1 VPAAAR
7 KREPA
12 REDAELTAKAV
23 TPEPFG
29 SEVAS
34 PAVDAAEVATSGTKS
49 ATSAKPEPSAPR
61 LRALRDLAATLG
73 IAVLAFLVG
82 LIVFNSLIMPRVVHH
97 QGEVRVPDLSR
108 MSYEQAEKLLARSG
122 LHLSRAGE
130 RFDPAVPR
138 GGVLTQEPLA
148 NTSVRG
154 GARVSVTVSL
164 GQESSVVP
172 ALAGQTRRT
181 AELIVERAGL
191 RVGSV
196 TVVPSDE
203 VPEGMVVASDPPAET
218 VLPNGATVAL
228 LVSMGP
234 ADEALVMPDMIGRP
248 LAPIVRQLESQ
259 GFTVLAPAG
268 DGPIVSQDPPA
279 GSRLTRETPIT
290 LRAGRRVVR

>member
-1 VPAAAR
+1 MPAPAR
-7 KREPA
+7 VREPEPVESA
-12 REDAELTAKAV
+12 VTAKAV
-23 TPEPFG
+23 TPEPAPAPEPAPLG
-29 SEVAS
+29 SEA
-34 PAVDAAEVATSGTKS
+34 P
-49 ATSAKPEPSAPR
+49 PPAPR
-61 LRALRDLAATLG
+61 TSDARLRTLRDLAATVG

-97 QGEVRVPDLSR
+97 QGEVRVPDLAR
-108 MSYEQAEKLLARSG
+108 MPYEQAEKQLAKSG

-130 RFDPAVPR
+130 RFDLAVPR
-138 GGVLTQEPLA
+138 GAILTQEPLA
-148 NTSVRG
+148 NTPVRG

-181 AELIVERAGL
+181 AELIVQRAGL

-218 VLPNGATVAL
+218 VLANGASVAL

-234 ADEALVMPDMIGRP
+234 VDDTLVMPDLIGRE
-248 LAPIVRQLESQ
+248 LALLVRQLESQ

-268 DGPIVSQDPPA
+268 GGPIVSQDPPA
-279 GSRLTRETPIT
+279 GSRLTRDTPIT